1 MVSRFCISPAFFH
14 CRYTPCASN
23 AGMPSHLI
31 RNGKK
36 GREHFAR
43 KKKNVKEEISEQ
55 YVMGRNRGAV
65 GPYKQIG

>member
-1 MVSRFCISPAFFH
+1 
-14 CRYTPCASN
+14 
-23 AGMPSHLI
+23 MPSHLI